1 MNTERKNHKTD
12 IPVKS
17 VILMLVFIVV
27 IPILPLLIS
36 WHWNW
41 WEAWVYAG
49 INIIGFAISRMLAA
63 RRNPD
68 ILAERAKF
76 LQHEDA
82 KPFDK
87 ILSPL
92 VGLGGGLIPIT
103 AGFDELFGWSGEFN
117 LTVKMI
123 SLALILAG
131 YMLGSYALIANR
143 YFSGMV
149 RIQTDRDHHVITGG
163 PYRWIRH
170 PGYSGAL
177 LSYILT
183 PFLLDSW
190 WIFVPVVFLIVTLFI
205 RTYLED
211 KTLQNELDG
220 YAEYAKSVKYRL
232 IPCVW

>member
-1 MNTERKNHKTD
+1 MYKQKK
-12 IPVKS
+12 IPLCAI
-17 VILMLVFIVV
+17 ILMLFFIVV
-27 IPILPLLIS
+27 IPLLPLMIS
-36 WHWNW
+36 CRWNW

-49 INIIGFAISRMLAA
+49 INIIGFAVSRMLAA

-68 ILAERAKF
+68 IIAERARY
-76 LQHEDA
+76 LQHKDA

-103 AGFDELFGWSGEFN
+103 AGLDELLEWSGAFS
-117 LTVKMI
+117 LSLKII
-123 SLALILAG
+123 SLIFILAG
-131 YMLGSYALIANR
+131 YVIGSYALIENR

-149 RIQTDRDHHVITGG
+149 RIQYDRDHHVITGG

-177 LSYILT
+177 LSYIFT

-190 WIFVPVVFLIVTLFI
+190 WIFLPVVYMVITLFI

-211 KTLQNELDG
+211 NTLQEELPG
-220 YAEYAKSVKYRL
+220 YSDYAKKVRYRL
-232 IPCVW
+232 IPWIW